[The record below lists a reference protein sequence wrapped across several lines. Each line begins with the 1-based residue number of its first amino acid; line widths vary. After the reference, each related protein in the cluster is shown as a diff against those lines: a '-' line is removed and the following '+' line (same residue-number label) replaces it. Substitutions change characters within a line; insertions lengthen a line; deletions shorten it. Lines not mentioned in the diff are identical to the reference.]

1 MKKLIIIVCLLAG
14 IATSFAQ
21 KAKFGHVDY
30 AAIMKEMPGIDT
42 AQTRLADF
50 QQELEVTGQAMVN
63 EFQDKEAKYTHLATS
78 GASAAIL
85 KVREDEITKLYA
97 RLQEFVANSEA
108 ELQAKQVELL
118 KPFQSKLLDAIK
130 VVAEK
135 GNYTYVFDISTLAFY
150 ADSDDLTSA
159 VRTQLGIK

>member
-1 MKKLIIIVCLLAG
+1 M
-14 IATSFAQ
+14 
-21 KAKFGHVDY
+21 
-30 AAIMKEMPGIDT
+30 
-42 AQTRLADF
+42 
-50 QQELEVTGQAMVN
+50 TGQAMVN
-63 EFQDKEAKYTHLATS
+63 EFKEKEAKYTQLATS